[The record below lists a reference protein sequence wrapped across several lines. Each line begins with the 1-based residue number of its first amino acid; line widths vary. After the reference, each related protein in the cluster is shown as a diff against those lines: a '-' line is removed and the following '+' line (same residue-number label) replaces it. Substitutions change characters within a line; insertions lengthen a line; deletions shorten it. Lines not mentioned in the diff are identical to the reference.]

1 MKYSEYPSYKS
12 SEIDWLGELPEPREI
27 TRRKYISSVNDDT
40 LSKNTSDDMEINY
53 IDIGSVTTGYIQS
66 YEHMKFSNS
75 PSRARRIVR
84 DGDILVSTVR
94 TYLKAIAP
102 VLAVHNNYI
111 ASTGFAVIRPGV
123 QLHSGYAK
131 YALLSKYF
139 IDLVESRSVGV
150 SYPSINAS
158 DLITFSLALPLVD
171 EQKKIADYLDGKV
184 QKIDNLITK
193 LTKVIELLKEKRQA
207 AVDNI
212 THKESMIYSR
222 LGRVVNLISRPVN
235 RVVDKE
241 YTALGLYNR
250 GRGLFHK
257 MPKKGNELGDS
268 DFYWVQEGDLII
280 SGQFAWEGSV
290 ALTSESENNCIVSHR
305 YPIIRG
311 KFGLMDTEYLW
322 AYFTT
327 REGGFFLNENSIG
340 SAGRNRPLNINTLMK
355 ENIPVPEIEKQIEI
369 SEIVKSDK
377 KDKILIYKT
386 IELLKEK
393 RSALIS
399 AAVTGKIDVR
409 EVA

>member
-1 MKYSEYPSYKS
+1 
-12 SEIDWLGELPEPREI
+12 
-27 TRRKYISSVNDDT
+27 
-40 LSKNTSDDMEINY
+40 
-53 IDIGSVTTGYIQS
+53 
-66 YEHMKFSNS
+66 MKFSNS

-222 LGRVVNLISRPVN
+222 LGRVVNIISRPVN

>member
-12 SEIDWLGELPEPREI
+12 SEIDWLGEVPEHWEI
-27 TRRKYISSVNDDT
+27 TRLKYISSVNDDT

>member
-1 MKYSEYPSYKS
+1 MKYSEYTSYKS
-12 SEIDWLGELPEPREI
+12 SEIDWLGEVPEHWEI
-27 TRRKYISSVNDDT
+27 TRLKYISSVNDDT

-399 AAVTGKIDVR
+399 AAVPGKIDVR
-409 EVA
+409 EEA